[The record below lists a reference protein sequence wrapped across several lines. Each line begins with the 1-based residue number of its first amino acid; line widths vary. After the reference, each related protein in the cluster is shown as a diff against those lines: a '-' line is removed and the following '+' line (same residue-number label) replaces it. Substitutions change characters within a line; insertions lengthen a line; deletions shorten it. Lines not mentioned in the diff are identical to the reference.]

1 MEGVF
6 FVLIA
11 AALFS
16 HSWHLLGLYHE
27 GRTVGL
33 YTAGLGLVSLIAL
46 TLAPMVLSA
55 SGSAASAGA
64 SDILAGTTM
73 MKVLIILWAGYA
85 VGVGAQGLW
94 EFDERAIGFYS
105 GFLTAASAVAFVFFG
120 IELEDRGVGLT
131 SRQYAKLCEIAGT
144 RIPLLRKRVYKL
156 HPEHNQAAVNYLMKP
171 GEVITWTFDEW
182 LKAEQGK
189 LSLADGSGPPK
200 RSLL

>member
-46 TLAPMVLSA
+46 TLAPMVLS
-55 SGSAASAGA
+55 GAAG
-64 SDILAGTTM
+64 DPGVLAGTTM

-94 EFDERAIGFYS
+94 EFDERAIGFYNA
-105 GFLTAASAVAFVFFG
+105 FLTVASAVAFVFFG
-120 IELEDRGVGLT
+120 IELQDRGVGQEVWLAMSGAFLVLT
-131 SRQYAKLCEIAGT
+131 ILAATLFFYMA
-144 RIPLLRKRVYKL
+144 IPFRALRKVAGWFVL
-156 HPEHNQAAVNYLMKP
+156 V
-171 GEVITWTFDEW
+171 G
-182 LKAEQGK
+182 
-189 LSLADGSGPPK
+189 SLVVAGLGFAILTTSID
-200 RSLL
+200 LT

>member
-1 MEGVF
+1 MVVSQSRTGGAEMEGVF

-64 SDILAGTTM
+64 PDVLAGTTM

-94 EFDERAIGFYS
+94 EFDERAIGFYTA
-105 GFLTAASAVAFVFFG
+105 FLAVASAVAFVFFG
-120 IELEDRGVGLT
+120 IELEDRGVGQEVWLAMSGAFLVLT
-131 SRQYAKLCEIAGT
+131 ILAATLFFYMA
-144 RIPLLRKRVYKL
+144 IPFRALRKVAGWFVL
-156 HPEHNQAAVNYLMKP
+156 L
-171 GEVITWTFDEW
+171 G
-182 LKAEQGK
+182 
-189 LSLADGSGPPK
+189 SLAVAGLGFAILTTSID
-200 RSLL
+200 LT

>member
-1 MEGVF
+1 MEGFF

-11 AALFS
+11 AALFT
-16 HSWHLLGLYHE
+16 HSWYLLGLYHE

-64 SDILAGTTM
+64 ADVLAGTTM

-105 GFLTAASAVAFVFFG
+105 VFLTAASAVAFVFFG
-120 IELEDRGVGLT
+120 IELEDRGVGQEVWLAMSGAFLVLT
-131 SRQYAKLCEIAGT
+131 ILAATLFFYMA
-144 RIPLLRKRVYKL
+144 IPFRALRKVAGWFVL
-156 HPEHNQAAVNYLMKP
+156 L
-171 GEVITWTFDEW
+171 G
-182 LKAEQGK
+182 
-189 LSLADGSGPPK
+189 SLAVAGLGFAILTTSID
-200 RSLL
+200 LT

>member
-16 HSWHLLGLYHE
+16 HSWYLLGLYHE

-46 TLAPMVLSA
+46 TLAPMVLS
-55 SGSAASAGA
+55 GAAG
-64 SDILAGTTM
+64 DPGVLAGTTM

-94 EFDERAIGFYS
+94 EFDERAIGFYTA
-105 GFLTAASAVAFVFFG
+105 FLAVASAVAFVFFG
-120 IELEDRGVGLT
+120 IELEDRGVGQEVWLAMSGAFLVLT
-131 SRQYAKLCEIAGT
+131 ILAATLFFYMA
-144 RIPLLRKRVYKL
+144 IPFRALRKVAGWFVL
-156 HPEHNQAAVNYLMKP
+156 L
-171 GEVITWTFDEW
+171 G
-182 LKAEQGK
+182 
-189 LSLADGSGPPK
+189 SLAVAGLGFAILTTSID
-200 RSLL
+200 LT